1 MNLGSGISSVY
12 YNVIIAWAIYYMIRS
27 CASVLPWTTCD
38 NPWNT
43 EHCIVRMGSNLNRSV
58 SSVSMGINHTMLS
71 LGNASAG
78 LEEDGVSWENS
89 TFAHSA
95 AEEFW
100 Q

>member
-1 MNLGSGISSVY
+1 
-12 YNVIIAWAIYYMIRS
+12 
-27 CASVLPWTTCD
+27 
-38 NPWNT
+38 
-43 EHCIVRMGSNLNRSV
+43 MGSNLNRSV

-78 LEEDGVSWENS
+78 LEENGVSWDNS